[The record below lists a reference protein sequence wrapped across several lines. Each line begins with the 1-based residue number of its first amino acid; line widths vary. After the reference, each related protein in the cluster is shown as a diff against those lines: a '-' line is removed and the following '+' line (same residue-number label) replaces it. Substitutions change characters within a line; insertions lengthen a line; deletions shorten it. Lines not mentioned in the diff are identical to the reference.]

1 MIWQRSPGMRQEIV
15 DSGCYFM
22 SILYAAAKRNTQVLL
37 TVPYISDTLY
47 NEVIDLG
54 YMTGGCYIV
63 RPDMIMN
70 HIGMPVKYGGKL
82 PPEYQCKH
90 GEFSIDHYWYAPNDW
105 HHFVTEGYDPWG
117 ISTTA
122 TKGIMTSRRIFR
134 PVS

>member
-1 MIWQRSPGMRQEIV
+1 VIWQRSPGMRKQIA
-15 DSGCYFM
+15 DFGCYFM
-22 SILYAAAKRNTQVLL
+22 SIVYAVSKRRTQIVL
-37 TVPYISDTLY
+37 TIPYISDTLY
-47 NEVIDLG
+47 TEVVARG
-54 YMTGGCYIV
+54 YMTEDCYV
-63 RPDMIMN
+63 LRPEMIME
-70 HIGMPVKYGGKL
+70 HLSLPVEYLGKF

-90 GEFSIDHYWYAPNDW
+90 GEFAIDHYWYAPNDW